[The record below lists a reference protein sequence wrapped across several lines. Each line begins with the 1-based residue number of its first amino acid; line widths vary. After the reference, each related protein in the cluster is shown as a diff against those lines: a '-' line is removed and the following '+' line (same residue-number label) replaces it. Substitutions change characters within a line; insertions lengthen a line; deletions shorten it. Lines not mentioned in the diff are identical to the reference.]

1 MATLQRLS
9 NAWPDRPLRDVYI
22 TRLAPESR
30 AVNGRFLPS
39 VKSVEGHVVVRV
51 EPDDRY
57 RIFVTD
63 SRDERDAVVMASALK
78 TAKLARAI

>member
-1 MATLQRLS
+1 
-9 NAWPDRPLRDVYI
+9 
-22 TRLAPESR
+22 
-30 AVNGRFLPS
+30 
-39 VKSVEGHVVVRV
+39 VVRV